1 MINMHGAGLAGALML
16 AVPVLRMAFGANA
29 PDAGDVAVGGFGFLL
44 VAIWARSEPVRRLLG
59 YLWRW

>member
-29 PDAGDVAVGGFGFLL
+29 PDALTATSRAAPLDAPLL
-44 VAIWARSEPVRRLLG
+44 PSRTTTLPDA
-59 YLWRW
+59 